1 MGERQCNVLNS
12 DRWLCG
18 YVMAAVPCYPGWD
31 SGRLGWGLRFP
42 VRPGN
47 REIHAEQESGETP
60 TEYWRVRGGRG
71 NNPGS
76 QPYRRGAGSYE
87 PATWGG
93 GSGVQPVGGPRLDD
107 LRSHGVSY
115 AQHDCAS
122 VAEPIET
129 RGRAM
134 DTNRRGDGRRLLVG
148 SRAVSVAMIRTSI
161 FVGRPGFWS
170 LVSRQADKR
179 VRRREGTM

>member
-1 MGERQCNVLNS
+1 MLYVWDAILADTSKCSRYMATLESHDRSVELVWEVDWEVEFEVDGRTRVQRAKQRSLVLWI
-12 DRWLCG
+12 DG

-42 VRPGN
+42 VRPGH

-60 TEYWRVRGGRG
+60 TEYWRVRGGRD

-76 QPYRRGAGSYE
+76 QPYRR
-87 PATWGG
+87 GG

-115 AQHDCAS
+115 AQHNCAS
-122 VAEPIET
+122 VTEPIET
-129 RGRAM
+129 
-134 DTNRRGDGRRLLVG
+134 
-148 SRAVSVAMIRTSI
+148 
-161 FVGRPGFWS
+161 
-170 LVSRQADKR
+170 
-179 VRRREGTM
+179 